1 MPSTPAEVAVRDA
14 ATEDIDTLVTFNAA
28 MAKETENITL
38 DLPTLR
44 KGTWAVLEDPEKG
57 RYFLAEI
64 DGTVVGQCMITY
76 EWSDWRNG
84 MYVWLQS
91 VYVDPNHRKKGV
103 YRALYDH
110 VRGLSQNPPYCG
122 IRLYVHE
129 TNETARTVYLR
140 LGMVDGSYHVLETR
154 DPLK

>member
-1 MPSTPAEVAVRDA
+1 MPAEIAVRDA
-14 ATEDIDTLVTFNAA
+14 ATEDIDTIVSFNAA
-28 MAKETENITL
+28 MAREAESITL
-38 DLPTLR
+38 DLHTLR

-64 DGTVVGQCMITY
+64 DGTIVGQCMITY

-91 VYVDPNHRKKGV
+91 VYVDPAHRRKGV

-110 VRGLSQNPPYCG
+110 IRGLSQGRPYCG

-129 TNETARTVYLR
+129 TNETARAVYTR
-140 LGMVDGSYHVLETR
+140 LGMVDGKYDVLETK